1 MATRKR
7 GRAEMEAD
15 APPEEPSTLQKLRNM
30 WQFANLAQY
39 LSLFKGP
46 LKLGND
52 VSIED
57 LETECLQPQPSEKLA
72 EIGLALLKHI
82 SSHKGL
88 TIEIFDEY
96 ARRQYVA
103 KAPLRNPFGTDED
116 PIKFNSF
123 DIFTRIR
130 VLQQL
135 SIWTLN
141 NPNTIRERMNITE
154 VEMTDWRF
162 TPFGWDAQERE
173 LYVLDD
179 FRMYRRTEPQIPK
192 PKPKPKS
199 RKSRA
204 KRRKV
209 ATPEP
214 EEPTEIDDET
224 KEEDDGFGGA
234 KWECVCITFAEYQD
248 YMANIKRSKD
258 ENEKNLYARLEE
270 EIIPELSKAAEKQAR
285 KEAQRQKELE
295 TLQKLAT
302 AKRSSRISAR
312 QEKLKEVEQAEEA
325 ERRRK
330 DELAKA
336 KAEQEKQKQMEDAQE
351 SRRQTREQRI
361 REREAAKILEEENLR
376 KLQEE
381 EEKLASGEARR
392 SERYLRE
399 QMRKT
404 QRQLKKL
411 KEKTEWTF
419 DCEKCGL
426 SGANLNDGSH
436 QIQCER
442 CEVWQ
447 HSKCHNITPAE
458 ADKDEYVFLC
468 TSCKRKKQG
477 EMEPKL
483 PPLKLRLTSTS
494 PGSQQSSQPN
504 GDSTAGPV
512 FLPSKGQAAAQSPPR
527 PVSTTSAL
535 MNGPSLS
542 PRGQALGPPGIQRS
556 EAAYGSPMSYA
567 NGGSSPI
574 RPSHSRLNSGVHMG
588 NGYPTSSPP
597 RYQPSSPFTNNTS
610 SARNGASFQNSFN
623 ASLTNSFNRPASAS
637 GSVGPFHSPVKQSPA
652 PSPRP
657 SNGMPNAYDFSN
669 SPHSSFPPN
678 PVQAYVP
685 SPTKHSS
692 PPPHMQAMSSPAP
705 APIQFSRS
713 PIQMPAQVLPDPIP
727 APSKHDAARPVS
739 SHEVSEKMILPPVK
753 SLPPST
759 PFQDLSPPMKKTS
772 PTPEKPQFMPIV
784 KDSS

>member
-1 MATRKR
+1 MSTRKR
-7 GRAEMEAD
+7 ARAEMEAET
-15 APPEEPSTLQKLRNM
+15 PVEEPSTLQKLRNM

-39 LSLFKGP
+39 LHLFRGP
-46 LKLGND
+46 LKLTGD
-52 VSIED
+52 FTIEE
-57 LETECLQPQPSEKLA
+57 LETECLQPQPSDKLA

-88 TIEIFDEY
+88 NLDIFDEY
-96 ARRQYVA
+96 TRRQYVA

-116 PIKFNSF
+116 PVKFNSF
-123 DIFTRIR
+123 DVFTKIRI
-130 VLQQL
+130 LQQL

-141 NPNTIRERMNITE
+141 NPNTIREKMNATE
-154 VEMTDWRF
+154 IETTDWRF

-179 FRMYRRTEPQIPK
+179 FRMYRRTEPSQ

-199 RKSRA
+199 KSRKSKA

-209 ATPEP
+209 AASDT
-214 EEPTEIDDET
+214 EEPAEAEDES
-224 KEEDDGFGGA
+224 KEDDDGFGGA
-234 KWECVCITFAEYQD
+234 KWECVCITLAEYQD
-248 YMANIKRSKD
+248 YMAGIRRSKD
-258 ENEKNLYARLEE
+258 ENEKNLYVRLEE
-270 EIIPELSKAAEKQAR
+270 EILPEMSKAVEKQAR

-312 QEKLKEVEQAEEA
+312 QEKLKESEQAEEA

-330 DELAKA
+330 AELAMA
-336 KAEQEKQKQMEDAQE
+336 QAEQEKQKHMEEAQE

-376 KLQEE
+376 KLQAE

-399 QMRKT
+399 QMRKA

-426 SGANLNDGSH
+426 SGVNLNDGSH

-447 HSKCHNITPAE
+447 HSKCHNITPEE

-468 TSCKRKKQG
+468 SSCRRKSQG
-477 EMEPKL
+477 SH
-483 PPLKLRLTSTS
+483 TA
-494 PGSQQSSQPN
+494 SQPN
-504 GDSTAGPV
+504 GDSGRV
-512 FLPSKGQAAAQSPPR
+512 LNAQSPPR
-527 PVSTTSAL
+527 PVQTSAL

-556 EAAYGSPMSYA
+556 EAAYGSSMSYA

-574 RPSHSRLNSGVHMG
+574 RPSHSRTQGG
-588 NGYPTSSPP
+588 INGYPTSSPP
-597 RYQPSSPFTNNTS
+597 RYQPSSPFTNNS
-610 SARNGASFQNSFN
+610 SSVRNGGSFQTSFN
-623 ASLTNSFNRPASAS
+623 ASLGNSFNRPASAS
-637 GSVGPFHSPVKQSPA
+637 GLAGPFHSPVKQSPA

-657 SNGMPNAYDFSN
+657 SNGVPNAYNFSN

-678 PVQAYVP
+678 PIQASVP

-692 PPPHMQAMSSPAP
+692 PPPHRQYMSSPAP
-705 APIQFSRS
+705 APIKFAPS
-713 PIQMPAQVLPDPIP
+713 PSQMPAQVLPDPIP
-727 APSKHDAARPVS
+727 APSKHDVARPVS
-739 SHEVSEKMILPPVK
+739 SQEVQEKMVLPPVK

-772 PTPEKPQFMPIV
+772 PTPEKPQFAPIV